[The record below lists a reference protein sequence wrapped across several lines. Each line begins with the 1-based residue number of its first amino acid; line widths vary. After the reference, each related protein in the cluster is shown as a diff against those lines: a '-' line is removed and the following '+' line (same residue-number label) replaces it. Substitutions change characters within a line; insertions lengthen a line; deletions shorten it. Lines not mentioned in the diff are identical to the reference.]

1 MHVLHQW
8 LVEAEDREDA
18 FHAVSGRLSNEDGDK
33 FVEWSDWHVI
43 GGGRWS
49 DSTYEDSSD
58 MIVNY
63 YDSPKEF
70 DKIIDDIRESRRQDM
85 GRIWDKINTDQFRLD
100 IEEYTNA
107 GELVEKGTD
116 MNNYYISRA
125 TDLMEENY
133 TSNSYFYDLINY
145 TASMRYMKA
154 DLYEKDSA
162 KLFLVPIDFHH

>member
-18 FHAVSGRLSNEDGDK
+18 FHAVEGRLSTDDGGNW
-33 FVEWSDWHVI
+33 VEWSDWHVV

-49 DSTYEDSSD
+49 NSTYDNSSD

-63 YDSPKEF
+63 YDDPKKF
-70 DKIIDDIRESRRQDM
+70 DRIIDDIKDSRKKDM
-85 GRIWDKINTDQFRLD
+85 ENIKSKIDTLAFTRDMD
-100 IEEYTNA
+100 EYHNE
-107 GELVEKGTD
+107 GELAD
-116 MNNYYISRA
+116 QPLSMNNYYIGRA

-154 DLYEKDSA
+154 DLYNKDSA